1 MKRRRH
7 FLATLLLGMVP
18 CLSAQ
23 AKTRRYRLTL
33 VFSEPD
39 FKWTRT
45 IDYRENFHLFLD
57 ASPFPTVKDIIYV
70 VGTVYPKKGEDHVTI
85 AIGTTVDK
93 NDAGELL
100 GEVRYLKLPKSGE
113 FDIPPVGKHFK
124 ACKAKVEFVR

>member
-7 FLATLLLGMVP
+7 FLAALLLGMVP
-18 CLSAQ
+18 QMSVQ

-39 FKWTRT
+39 FKWTRV
-45 IDYRENFHLFLD
+45 IDYRDNFHLFLD
-57 ASPFPTVKDIIYV
+57 ASPFPTVKDIIFV
-70 VGTVYPKKGEDHVTI
+70 AGTVYPKKGEDHVSI

-93 NDAGELL
+93 TDAGELL
-100 GEVRYLKLPKSGE
+100 GEVRHLKLPKGGE
-113 FDIPPVGKHFK
+113 FEISPVGKHFK